1 MQYFA
6 ISYIKVNIMNIK
18 KQIKIFI
25 IDDNKVF
32 SYALKA
38 EIETAFIKRHI
49 TIFTFETG
57 ELCMKKF
64 KEEKPQI
71 VILDYYLNN
80 KYPNAMDGVKVLD
93 FIKKEN
99 SETDVI
105 MLTINDHIDIALKS
119 FHHGASDYIV
129 KTETKFR
136 KINYS
141 LLNLFQ
147 IMEVKSNAIMYK
159 RIVFAIIFCMAL
171 VLGAGAALL
180 FMRFN

>member
-1 MQYFA
+1 MKTKRK
-6 ISYIKVNIMNIK
+6 IR
-18 KQIKIFI
+18 IFI

-49 TIFTFETG
+49 TIYTFETG

-80 KYPNAMDGVKVLD
+80 KYPDAMDGIKVLD

-99 SETDVI
+99 SKTNVI

-141 LLNLFQ
+141 LFNLFQ

-159 RIVFAIIFCMAL
+159 RIVFAIIFCMAI
-171 VLGAGAALL
+171 VIGASITLL
-180 FMRFN
+180 FFRYN